1 MFHTAE
7 TKYLTRSNLKKK
19 AFIPAQTVIAEKAWQ
34 QDFEAA
40 GHTASSIRKWRE
52 MSAGARLL
60 LRIPSGTPEHGM
72 VPLTVP
78 THLPTKL
85 THSRTPLTDRS
96 GGLFPE

>member
-1 MFHTAE
+1 MFLTAE

-40 GHTASSIRKWRE
+40 GHTASSIRKWGE
-52 MSAGARLL
+52 MSA
-60 LRIPSGTPEHGM
+60 GTPEHGM
-72 VPLTVP
+72 VPPTVP
-78 THLPTKL
+78 THLPAKL